1 MTPARWLLSAAKGTP
16 RIFARTHRER
26 TRAGNRS
33 QGLSTYTAV
42 HGCPSRPGAAARE
55 SATRYSVKSSDRRAD
70 GESREPQLATSK
82 ECVDR
87 VRLSRRHRFLVLTL
101 QIGGLL
107 RCPSQSWSCAEP
119 ASSPGRRALISNRRS
134 EPLRYERRDEA
145 LETRKLHWARRGGQ
159 PREGRSQR
167 GG

>member
-26 TRAGNRS
+26 TRVGNRS

-87 VRLSRRHRFLVLTL
+87 SWCRPL
-101 QIGGLL
+101 QIERQVVVLKIKLPHLQATCRDSVQRWPMGTAIEAYLHAQVLMLTGQDAPRGL
-107 RCPSQSWSCAEP
+107 RNC
-119 ASSPGRRALISNRRS
+119 
-134 EPLRYERRDEA
+134 
-145 LETRKLHWARRGGQ
+145 
-159 PREGRSQR
+159 
-167 GG
+167 